1 MIFFKNLKG
10 FLQPDLE
17 LNQPLIL
24 PYIPHIADIAALASK
39 VVELLRKIVP
49 I

>member
-1 MIFFKNLKG
+1 LTKIR
-10 FLQPDLE
+10 E

-39 VVELLRKIVP
+39 VVELQSKIVL
-49 I
+49 ISALLKV